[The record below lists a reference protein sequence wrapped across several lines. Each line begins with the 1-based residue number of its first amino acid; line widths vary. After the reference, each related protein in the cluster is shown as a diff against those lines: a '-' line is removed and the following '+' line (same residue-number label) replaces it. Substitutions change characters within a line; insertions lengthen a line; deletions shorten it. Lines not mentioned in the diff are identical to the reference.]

1 MIYFNL
7 RKGDNMNKDSYEIID
22 NFLEAD
28 DFYRIKDTMMGPY
41 FDWYFNDAVVDDQED
56 KINQYQFIHSFYRDS
71 RPIST
76 FFDVIEPIISK
87 INPVAL
93 LRIKANLN
101 PRTENN
107 FEHGY
112 HVDYENSLSNQRTG
126 VFYLNTNN
134 GYTLFEDGTKVESV
148 ENRFVS
154 FKTSM
159 KHTGS
164 TCTNENA
171 RVLINFNYI
180 V

>member
-1 MIYFNL
+1 
-7 RKGDNMNKDSYEIID
+7 MNKDNYEIID

-28 DFYRIKDTMMGPY
+28 DFYRIKDTMMGPH
-41 FDWYFNDAVVDDQED
+41 FDWYLNSHVIKKED
-56 KINQYQFIHSFYRDS
+56 KKELNQYQFTHAFYKDYAPKS
-71 RPIST
+71 NYLEVLS
-76 FFDVIEPIISK
+76 PIISK
-87 INPVAL
+87 IKPVGL

-101 PRTENN
+101 PRTESHI
-107 FEHGY
+107 EHGY
-112 HVDYENSLSNQRTG
+112 HVDYENSLSNQRTA
-126 VFYLNTNN
+126 VFYINTNN

-154 FKTSM
+154 FKTST

-164 TCTNENA
+164 TCTNENV

>member
-1 MIYFNL
+1 VDKN
-7 RKGDNMNKDSYEIID
+7 DYEVID
-22 NFLEAD
+22 NFLEIN
-28 DFYRIKDTMMGPY
+28 DFYRIKDALMGPY
-41 FDWYFNDAVVDDQED
+41 FEWYFNDSVVDDYEEK
-56 KINQYQFIHSFYRDS
+56 KINQYQFIHNFYREH
-71 RPIST
+71 RPTSNY
-76 FFDVIEPIISK
+76 FEVLKPIISK
-87 INPVAL
+87 IKPVAL
-93 LRIKANLN
+93 LKIKANLN

-107 FEHGY
+107 IEHGY

-159 KHTGS
+159 NHTGS
-164 TCTNENA
+164 TCTNENR